1 MHAGAFW
8 VRTLYS
14 DLIRLPE
21 AAGEWLGPAG
31 RPSRGRDCSRWVGS
45 PGGTGLAVTSLPAC
59 VRECEEVR
67 NKPTSAAAQWRSTP
81 RRAWHPQRSVAGQ
94 EEDIAVL
101 DLAGLVEERRE
112 GAGDG
117 GCVGAVLGEGLGRDE
132 DEAGVCLTGGAVLG
146 VEGHEVLDVGGDRGA
161 SGCCCAGEYLIVGE
175 RDERGVGDDCLCVV
189 AFGAQLLGDG
199 SSEHLIQQYRVA
211 HVRYPASS
219 WRSRRHARSAA
230 SSAVLAAV
238 ISASISSG

>member
-14 DLIRLPE
+14 DLIRLLPE
-21 AAGEWLGPAG
+21 AVGEWLGPAG

-67 NKPTSAAAQWRSTP
+67 NEPTSAAAQWRSPP
-81 RRAWHPQRSVAGQ
+81 RRTWHPQRSVAGQ
-94 EEDIAVL
+94 GEDMTVL
-101 DLAGLVEERRE
+101 DLAGLVEERGE

-132 DEAGVCLTGGAVLG
+132 DEAGVCLAGGTVLG
-146 VEGHEVLDVGGDRGA
+146 VQGHEVLDVGGDQGA
-161 SGCCCAGEYLIVGE
+161 SGCCRAGEYLIVGE
-175 RDERGVGDDCLCVV
+175 RDKRGVGYDCLCNGR
-189 AFGAQLLGDG
+189 ALF
-199 SSEHLIQQYRVA
+199 
-211 HVRYPASS
+211 
-219 WRSRRHARSAA
+219 
-230 SSAVLAAV
+230 LA
-238 ISASISSG
+238 GC

>member
-14 DLIRLPE
+14 DLIRLLPE
-21 AAGEWLGPAG
+21 AVGEWFGPAG

-94 EEDIAVL
+94 EEDKAVL
-101 DLAGLVEERRE
+101 DLAGLVEERGE
-112 GAGDG
+112 GAVPGGDADEAEWGAGVVGDESEQIVFRQIGLRDAG
-117 GCVGAVLGEGLGRDE
+117 GSDRTDDFPYVGAAREACPRYYEIAGQRPDRRKRWSGLSTVRWRFVWRDGTRAIFACPV
-132 DEAGVCLTGGAVLG
+132 EA
-146 VEGHEVLDVGGDRGA
+146 
-161 SGCCCAGEYLIVGE
+161 
-175 RDERGVGDDCLCVV
+175 
-189 AFGAQLLGDG
+189 AFT
-199 SSEHLIQQYRVA
+199 ET
-211 HVRYPASS
+211 
-219 WRSRRHARSAA
+219 SRHS
-230 SSAVLAAV
+230 
-238 ISASISSG
+238 